1 MSYLVSVGR
10 LSVVPV
16 VLAMGLLLPLAAW
29 SEAGRSEVWTVE
41 DLVLAEASGD
51 WNLSPDGSVAV
62 WVKTSV
68 EKVGDEE
75 QEVSRLWLSRLD
87 DGDRVQLTRGQERVS
102 SPAFSPDGSHVAFLS
117 NRPIPD
123 GEGDEIGKTQ
133 LWAMALG
140 GGEAWPVTR
149 LERGV
154 EDFGWIDG
162 KNLLITAQETPSLW
176 EKQRKEVK
184 DTAKVVDDAEHEP
197 PVRLF
202 RVKIDGGKVERLTH
216 NGDWI
221 SELAV
226 SPDGSR
232 AVVTAHQSLSYEF
245 DQKVPPHTRL
255 VDLATGEEERLLAGG
270 RLIPV
275 SLRWAPGSE
284 GFYFID
290 PFTRHPTYREA
301 TVSELWYYGLDSR
314 QPERVEMDWPWGV
327 GRDYRPVEDGVL
339 VLLADGVR
347 YRPARVLRQGSG
359 WSRTDLVGEHT
370 SNMDSLVA
378 AADGRRIAYSHS
390 TSNVPDQWYGAV
402 LEGAEVGEAQK
413 LTDLNPSF
421 AGKSTGRTE
430 VIRWKGALDEEVEG
444 LLHYPLHW
452 QEGKKYPLILDIHG
466 GPTGVDRDTWDSD
479 WHDPNI
485 LWRQRGAFVLQVNY
499 HGSSNYGLDWVESIG
514 EGKYYDLEV
523 PDIEAGVDEVIRR
536 GLVDADRLASIG
548 WSNGGILTAA
558 LITESRRYR
567 AAIIGAADVEWFSDW
582 ANVDFGAAFDNYY
595 FGGTPWEIPEV
606 YLEKS
611 PFFKLHEVTT
621 PTLVHTGT
629 ADRNVPPHQSWSLFR
644 VLQQVG
650 KAPTKLLLYPGEPHS
665 LRKPAHQ
672 RRKIE
677 EDVAWFDLYL
687 FGGGD
692 KSNSA
697 IKEESLLAALL
708 ATTSAARM
716 DDAYGLEK
724 AGKPTPETVSFDGI
738 EVGRFEVTRAQYAAF
753 DPSTDIR
760 PGGEN
765 LPMTGV
771 SYQQA
776 VEYSEWLAGIA
787 ARSFRLPSASEAKKL
802 MAIAGSSGNTLDRWA
817 GYRPNPEDRATILKA
832 LEVSPGL
839 SLLLPVGS
847 LAGASHDPIFDL
859 DGNAAE
865 WSTGEDGEGQAI
877 GPSADRVGDSS
888 AAELPD
894 PAYIGFRVVVD

>member
-1 MSYLVSVGR
+1 MSYLVRVGR
-10 LSVVPV
+10 RAVGSVVSV

-29 SEAGRSEVWTVE
+29 SAAGRSGLWSVE
-41 DLVLAEASGD
+41 DLVLAESSGD
-51 WNLSPDGSVAV
+51 WNLSPDGRVAV

-68 EKVGDEE
+68 EKVDEE
-75 QEVSRLWLSRLD
+75 EKEVSRLWLSRLD
-87 DGDRVQLTRGQERVS
+87 DGTRAQLTRGQESVS

-123 GEGDEIGKTQ
+123 GDGDEIGKTQ

-162 KNLLITAQETPSLW
+162 GSLVIVAQEAPSLW
-176 EKQRKEVK
+176 EQQRKAAK
-184 DTAKVVDDAEHEP
+184 DTSRVVDDAEHEP

-202 RVKIDGGKVERLTH
+202 SVKLEGGEVEPLTR
-216 NGDWI
+216 NADWV

-226 SPDGSR
+226 SPDGR
-232 AVVTAHQSLSYEF
+232 HAVITAQQSLSYEF
-245 DQKVPPHTRL
+245 DQKVAPHTRL
-255 VDLATGEEERLLAGG
+255 VDLTTGEEERLLADGQ
-270 RLIPV
+270 LIPNG
-275 SLRWAPGSE
+275 LRWAPNSE
-284 GFYFID
+284 GFYFIN
-290 PFTRHPTYREA
+290 PFTRHPIYREA
-301 TVSELWYYGLDSR
+301 TVSELWYFSLDSR
-314 QPERVEMDWPWGV
+314 QPERVEMDWPRGV
-327 GRDYRPVEDGVL
+327 GRGYRPVEGGVL

-347 YRPARVLRQGSG
+347 YRPARVLRQASG

-370 SNMDSLVA
+370 SNMDSLVSA
-378 AADGRRIAYSHS
+378 PDGRRIAYSHS

-402 LEGAEVGEAQK
+402 LEGAEVGEVQK

-421 AGKSTGRTE
+421 AEKTTGRTE
-430 VIRWKGALDEEVEG
+430 VIRWKGALGEEVEG

-452 QEGKKYPLILDIHG
+452 REGKKYPLILDIHG

-595 FGGTPWEIPEV
+595 FGGPPWEIPEV

-650 KAPTKLLLYPGEPHS
+650 EAPTKLLLYPGEPHS

-677 EDVAWFDLYL
+677 EDLAWFDLYL
-687 FGGGD
+687 FGDAD
-692 KSNSA
+692 KGSIA
-697 IKEESLLAALL
+697 IKEESRLAGLL
-708 ATTSAARM
+708 ATAGVARM
-716 DDAYGLEK
+716 DNAYGLEK
-724 AGKPTPETVSFDGI
+724 GGKLTPETVSFNEV

-753 DPSTDIR
+753 DSTTDIG

-765 LPMTGV
+765 LPITDV
-771 SYQQA
+771 SYQRA
-776 VEYSEWLAGIA
+776 IEYAEWLAGITD
-787 ARSFRLPSASEAKKL
+787 RPFRLPTASEAKKL
-802 MAIAGSSGNTLDRWA
+802 MGIAGTSGNTLDRWA
-817 GYRPNPEDRATILKA
+817 GYSPNPEDRAAILA
-832 LEVSPGL
+832 AVAAHPNL
-839 SLLLPVGS
+839 SLLQPVGS
-847 LAGASHDPIFDL
+847 LAGTGHDPIFDL

-865 WSTGEDGEGQAI
+865 WSTDEDGEGQAL
-877 GPSADRVGDSS
+877 GPSADRSS
-888 AAELPD
+888 VTESPD